1 MVSTQANGK
10 PVRHSE
16 FALLATF
23 CQQPETLTD
32 HTDVVVD
39 WFTDA
44 TYNATFQA
52 IRDITET
59 GVEYDRDIV
68 LAYLEQT
75 GRSVDAFTVRQ
86 LFDEPV
92 SGTGLEMHKN
102 NLRRA
107 WCDTEALAIRARI
120 ERACRQGDQVSVV
133 DLVDEWKRL
142 ESGEAIRT
150 TFSGIDI
157 SELTEH
163 ANSEVDWIV
172 DGVFSSDQP
181 TLFGARS
188 KCLKTTQLVDLAVS
202 LASGT
207 QWLGAFDIPK
217 TRRVLFITGEA
228 NNRAISRRLYKAAAA
243 RSLMFCDLAGMIRV
257 EAVDFPKLPNIKH
270 CEAVAK
276 VIEEYQTEVVIID
289 PLYRGIPSD
298 VDTSRMSQVGDAIT
312 TFTQWCRPASVIIS
326 HHVTKAA
333 ARELG
338 SPPELEDLTGAGVAE
353 SCGNW
358 WLVGRNEKYAWDWKH
373 DLCVSFGGRDEQ
385 AGGRRILFD
394 ESTWTAEVTNLHE
407 FIGEQRE
414 AAIAASED
422 RKREVHFKKMEAA
435 RGQIMRVLKN
445 VKTPRSKSS
454 IEDLRADIR
463 QQAFRA
469 AFAEM
474 VVDETIGQFSYTDAR
489 KRLQSGGYMLAE
501 YGTEYEQN
509 RTDLGD
515 AR

>member
-1 MVSTQANGK
+1 MSKLANGK
-10 PVRHSE
+10 SVIHSE

-23 CQQPETLTD
+23 CQQPETLSD
-32 HTDVVVD
+32 HSDVVVD

-59 GVEYDRDIV
+59 GVEYDRDII

-86 LFDEPV
+86 LFDDPV
-92 SGTGLEMHKN
+92 SGTALGTHKN
-102 NLRRA
+102 NLRQA

-120 ERACRQGDQVSVV
+120 EQACRQGDRPSVV
-133 DLVDEWKRL
+133 DLLDEWKRL
-142 ESGEAIRT
+142 ETGEAT
-150 TFSGIDI
+150 QTVFSGIDI
-157 SELTEH
+157 SELSEH
-163 ANSEVDWIV
+163 ADSEVDWIV
-172 DGVFSSDQP
+172 DGVFSSDQV
-181 TLFGARS
+181 TMFGARS

-202 LASGT
+202 LASGS

-217 TRRVLFITGEA
+217 PRRVLFITGEA
-228 NNRAISRRLYKAAAA
+228 NNRAISRRLKKAAVAHHV
-243 RSLMFCDLAGMIRV
+243 SFDDLAGMIRV

-270 CEAVAK
+270 CIAIHDTVEK
-276 VIEEYQTEVVIID
+276 HGIEVVIID

-298 VDTSRMSQVGDAIT
+298 MDTNRMSQVGDAIT
-312 TFTQWCRPASVIIS
+312 NFTQWCRPASLIIS
-326 HHVTKAA
+326 HHVTKSA

-338 SPPELEDLTGAGVAE
+338 SPPALEDMTGAGVAE

-407 FIGEQRE
+407 FIGEQQESWR
-414 AAIAASED
+414 
-422 RKREVHFKKMEAA
+422 
-435 RGQIMRVLKN
+435 
-445 VKTPRSKSS
+445 
-454 IEDLRADIR
+454 IR
-463 QQAFRA
+463 QH
-469 AFAEM
+469 
-474 VVDETIGQFSYTDAR
+474 G
-489 KRLQSGGYMLAE
+489 KRFNTRRRIESKQRRQSLRSLIHWI
-501 YGTEYEQN
+501 N
-509 RTDLGD
+509 
-515 AR
+515 